1 MADVP
6 TCLRE
11 AIRDYRAQNAVPEA
25 FSQCL
30 DSLDAQG
37 FSLIRDPMASIHE
50 VRWNAADFII
60 HYIELALDDHR
71 ISEREMGNILALK
84 RIYAL
89 DEGDLL
95 ALQRHAVADLLRLE
109 MAKILADEQVNDL
122 EVMHQAD
129 LQRALG
135 LGYDE
140 YLQLTRESIRPVV
153 DQMLDDAKGR
163 SEQQQNEIVRRLQAL
178 QTVLRVDR
186 TTMTAIWPD

>member
-1 MADVP
+1 M
-6 TCLRE
+6 R
-11 AIRDYRAQNAVPEA
+11 
-25 FSQCL
+25 CL
-30 DSLDAQG
+30 DRLEVQG
-37 FSLIRDPMASIHE
+37 FALIRDLEASIYE
-50 VRWNAADFII
+50 VRWNAADFVL
-60 HYIELALDDHR
+60 HYVARALDDHR

-95 ALQRHAVADLLRLE
+95 ALQRDAIAELLRVE
-109 MAKILADEQVNDL
+109 MAMILADEDVNEL

-140 YLQLTRESIRPVV
+140 YLQLTRESIRPLV
-153 DQMLDDAKGR
+153 DRILDDAKGHG
-163 SEQQQNEIVRRLQAL
+163 EQQQNEIIRRLQAL
-178 QTVLRVDR
+178 QRVFRVDR